1 MRKICICYKIG
12 DHASFTPWLFLCNW
26 LIEQMAIEDD
36 EIKNNNALHIS
47 CNFHL
52 QRVIQIS

>member
-1 MRKICICYKIG
+1 MRKICTCYKIG
-12 DHASFTPWLFLCNW
+12 DHASFTPCNW

-36 EIKNNNALHIS
+36 EIKNTNTLHIS